1 MSSLADMRNAQA
13 LATARNQQEFSA
25 DQEFFSVAGNIGI
38 VDSGTKLLKKGPD
51 GEALG
56 LQMLFEKTGEGKDA
70 KYVHGD
76 IAVNALNEVGL
87 VKLFKD
93 VEGDTIKEG
102 KVSGINDNGD
112 GSFSIMIDT
121 PQGFFPKTFGFSNDP
136 NDKVIKMDKAQ
147 VEKFVNLGLI
157 LLLIQALQKEQL
169 TPNRTDL
176 SYPAQDNLLWKMDN
190 LVHPNLSLVT

>member
-38 VDSGTKLLKKGPD
+38 VDSGTKLLKK
-51 GEALG
+51 
-56 LQMLFEKTGEGKDA
+56 DA

-76 IAVNALNEVGL
+76 IAVNALNQVGL

-93 VEGDTIKEG
+93 VKGDTIKEG

-147 VEKFVNLGLI
+147 VEKFVNLGF
-157 LLLIQALQKEQL
+157 ATK
-169 TPNRTDL
+169 RGKAFRKWCF
-176 SYPAQDNLLWKMDN
+176 SRFR
-190 LVHPNLSLVT
+190 SLF